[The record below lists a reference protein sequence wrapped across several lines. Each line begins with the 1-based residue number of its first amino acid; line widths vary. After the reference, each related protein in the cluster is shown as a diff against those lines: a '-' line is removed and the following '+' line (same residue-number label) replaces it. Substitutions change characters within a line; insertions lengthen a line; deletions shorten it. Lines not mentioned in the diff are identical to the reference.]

1 MPSPPNIFYPLNP
14 SQSRII
20 ATPLGKRCAMDAIR
34 ALQNQTVYGVRLQC
48 TLSNTTTILPKRR
61 PIPGP
66 YGSLG
71 KLPRFFSFQG
81 ILFTKK
87 ANASMFSPTL

>member
-1 MPSPPNIFYPLNP
+1 
-14 SQSRII
+14 
-20 ATPLGKRCAMDAIR
+20 MDAIR

-71 KLPRFFSFQG
+71 KFFCLPSLRES
-81 ILFTKK
+81 LCE
-87 ANASMFSPTL
+87 NVMRSMFYVFSSARFTDERTWPWSTFS